1 MDKVK
6 DEKIEMKKEN
16 VVEKIDKHI
25 GTITAAI
32 SASTAIVTGLF
43 RGGAYLYSKG
53 YYDFWKIPYQ
63 YIEVNY
69 ENVLLNFLLVM
80 GCLIAWTG
88 LSGAYMECWN
98 WAYDTQS
105 KIKIVLKGVF
115 LFLLIVVIT
124 AVGCVLYMLREN
136 PLQIVLEY
144 LRISSGYF
152 LGQVLLSSALLFM
165 MTLGMG
171 LTYMGII
178 LEIDHN
184 TSKGGKNTSDKEE
197 EPQKAQSTSDKV
209 EDTQKVQNNPNKV
222 ENQKE
227 VQNNSDKKSSQKTPK
242 RLIILFFI
250 LVITL
255 AIAGEAYTIYSG
267 NRTTSSNANKVQ
279 VVDIEEDSYII
290 IGQYKDKWILK
301 ECLEKDGEFKINYD
315 HFMISNIEDRNIIEK
330 TLAKGMTVEDCLIDN
345 LEFQELKNQ

>member
-1 MDKVK
+1 MK

-16 VVEKIDKHI
+16 VVEIIGKHI
-25 GTITAAI
+25 GTITAVI
-32 SASTAIVTGLF
+32 SALTAIVTGLF

-69 ENVLLNFLLVM
+69 GNVLLNFLM
-80 GCLIAWTG
+80 MMTCMIAWAG
-88 LSGAYMECWN
+88 FSGVYMECWYRADN
-98 WAYDTQS
+98 KKS
-105 KIKIVLKGVF
+105 KLRINPKKVL
-115 LFLLIVVIT
+115 LILLIVVIAA
-124 AVGCVLYMLREN
+124 AVCVLYMLREN

-144 LRISSGYF
+144 LRVSPRDF
-152 LGQVLLSSALLFM
+152 MRQVLLVSVLLFM
-165 MTLGMG
+165 MTWGMG
-171 LTYMGII
+171 QMYMGII

-184 TSKGGKNTSDKEE
+184 TSKEGQNTSDKEE

-209 EDTQKVQNNPNKV
+209 ENLQKAQSTSDKVEDPQKVQNNP
-222 ENQKE
+222 ENE
-227 VQNNSDKKSSQKTPK
+227 NIKKNLN
-242 RLIILFFI
+242 RLIISLFI
-250 LVITL
+250 LLIPL
-255 AIAGEAYTIYSG
+255 AIAFEANSIYKD

-279 VVDIEEDSYII
+279 VVDLEEASYIV

-330 TLAKGMTVEDCLIDN
+330 TLAKGMTVEDCLVDN